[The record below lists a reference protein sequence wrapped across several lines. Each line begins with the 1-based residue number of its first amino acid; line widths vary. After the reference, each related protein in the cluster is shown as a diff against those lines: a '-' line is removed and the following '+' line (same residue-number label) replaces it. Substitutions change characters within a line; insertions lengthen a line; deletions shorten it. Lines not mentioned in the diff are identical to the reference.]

1 MLKKLLFLLILST
14 AVSLNAQI
22 QGTVA
27 DANGEPLPFVNVY
40 LEGGYDGTTTNS
52 DGRYVLDV
60 LKSGTAS
67 YTVIFQFLGYTTVK
81 EIVKTTDTQL
91 LLNVEM
97 QEETTSL
104 DEVIVEAGVNPAER
118 IIRATIDNRKANL
131 ERLGE
136 YQAKFYSRGLWKVM
150 DAPEKILG
158 QEVGDL
164 GGGLDSTRTGIIYL
178 SETISEIAYQRPD
191 NFSEKIIASKVS
203 GDDNGFSFNTAIDA
217 NFSFYEN
224 TIDLNA
230 QIVSPIATNAFA
242 YYKYTLIGTFYE
254 DGKLIN
260 KIQVTPRRP
269 NDRVFSGL
277 MYIVED
283 DWQLYGVE
291 LDTSGEAIQVPIIKA
306 LKFKQNFTYDAQFDQ
321 WVKLSQVIDFS
332 FGFFGFNGE
341 GRFTAGYSDYN
352 FEPNF
357 SKQSF
362 TNEVLSFAPEANKK
376 DSLFWQTKRPVPLT
390 ELEADDYVR
399 KDSIQIVRKSQKY
412 LDSIDARGN
421 KFSLM
426 SPISGYNYSDT
437 YHRWNAGFDGP
448 LGNIGFNTV
457 QGWNGSVG
465 LNYFNWSDEDY
476 TKTFSAY
483 AKANYGFSDQRLRWN
498 TGFSRRF
505 NRTNRAQ
512 LSVRGGQEIRQFNN
526 SNPISDNI
534 NTITSLF
541 FEKNYAKFY
550 EVFFGEV
557 NYSQEVFN
565 GLRLYGNASYEE
577 RSYLVN
583 TTDQTWYP
591 KIDEQYTSNNPLDP
605 LNEDFTNL
613 LNHDIV
619 KAGLTARVNFGQKY
633 YNYPSGKFNI
643 RSDKYPTLFLSY
655 EKGFGASESEL
666 NFDQLEAR
674 LQQGMNLG
682 NKGRFRYNVKAGT
695 FLGDVSGLSFVDF
708 KHFNGN
714 QTRVNSGYTLNSFQL
729 LPYYARSTNTDY
741 IEAHAEHNFRGWI
754 LGKIP
759 GINQL
764 NFNLV
769 AGAHLIATPNAKP
782 YTELSVGLDNIG
794 WGKYRLLRVD
804 YVRSAGLGKNDGAFV
819 FGLKFLGLLD

>member
-1 MLKKLLFLLILST
+1 MLKKLLLLLMLGS
-14 AVSLNAQI
+14 AFALHAQI
-22 QGTVA
+22 QGTVT
-27 DANGEPLPFVNVY
+27 DAKGEPLPFVNVY

-52 DGRYVLDV
+52 EGIYELDV
-60 LKSGTAS
+60 LKKGTTS
-67 YTVIFQFLGYTTVK
+67 YTIIFQFLGYKTVK
-81 EIVKTTDTQL
+81 EVVTSTNTSVTLHVI
-91 LLNVEM
+91 M

-104 DEVIVEAGVNPAER
+104 DEVVVEAGVNPADR
-118 IIRATIDNRKANL
+118 IIRATIAKRKENL
-131 ERLGE
+131 ERLSS
-136 YQAKFYSRGLWKVM
+136 YRAKFYSRGLWKVI

-178 SETISEIAYQRPD
+178 SETISEIAYQRPND
-191 NFSEKIIASKVS
+191 FSEKIIASKVS

-224 TIDLNA
+224 TINLNA

-254 DGKLIN
+254 NGKLIN

-269 NDRVFSGL
+269 KDRVFSGL

-306 LKFKQNFTYDAQFDQ
+306 LKFKQNFTYDKQFDQ

-341 GRFTAGYSDYN
+341 GRFTAGYSDYD

-357 SKQSF
+357 TKKSF

-376 DSLFWQTKRPVPLT
+376 DSLFWQSKRPVPLT
-390 ELEADDYVR
+390 EQEADDYVR
-399 KDSIQIVRKSQKY
+399 KDSIQIVRKSRKY
-412 LDSIDARGN
+412 LDSIDARSN
-421 KFSLM
+421 KFSLL
-426 SPISGYNYSDT
+426 SPVTGYTYSDT
-437 YHRWNAGFDGP
+437 YNRWNAGFDGP
-448 LGNIGFNTV
+448 LGTIGFNTV

-465 LNYFNWSDEDY
+465 LNYFNWSDDDY
-476 TKTFSAY
+476 TKTFSAF
-483 AKANYGFSDQRLRWN
+483 AKANFGFSDEQLRL
-498 TGFSRRF
+498 TAGFSRRF
-505 NRTNRAQ
+505 NRTNRAL
-512 LSVRGGQEIRQFNN
+512 LSVRGGQEIRQYNN

-534 NTITSLF
+534 NTITSLS

-550 EVFFGEV
+550 EVNFAQV

-565 GLRLYGNASYEE
+565 GLRLYANAAYEE
-577 RSYLVN
+577 RFSVFN
-583 TTDQTWYP
+583 TTDQAWYP
-591 KIDEQYTSNNPLDP
+591 RDDEAYTSNNPLDP
-605 LNEDFTNL
+605 TNEVSSAIF
-613 LNHDIV
+613 NHDIV
-619 KAGLTARVNFGQKY
+619 KAGLTARINFGQKY
-633 YNYPSGKFNI
+633 YNYPTGKFNI
-643 RSDKYPTLFLSY
+643 FSDKYPLVFLSY
-655 EKGFGASESEL
+655 EKGFGASSSDL
-666 NFDQLEAR
+666 NFDQLELR
-674 LQQGMNLG
+674 LRQGVNLG

-695 FLGDVSGLSFVDF
+695 FLGDTDGLSFVDY

-714 QTRVNSGYTLNSFQL
+714 QTRINSGYTLNSFQL
-729 LPYYARSTNTDY
+729 LPYYARSTNNDY

-769 AGAHLIATPNAKP
+769 AGAHVITTPDAKP
-782 YTELSVGLDNIG
+782 YTELSIGLDNIG

-804 YVRSAGLGKNDGAFV
+804 YVRSTGLGKNDGAFV